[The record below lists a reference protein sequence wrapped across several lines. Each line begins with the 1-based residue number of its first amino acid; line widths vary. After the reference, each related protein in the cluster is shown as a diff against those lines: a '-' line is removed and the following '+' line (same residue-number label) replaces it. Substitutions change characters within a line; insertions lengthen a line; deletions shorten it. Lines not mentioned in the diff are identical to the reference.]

1 MATEFHRL
9 AFQYAK
15 ATRIRE
21 IPHEKDDLDVPGSRN
36 PFVRDRDR
44 ILYSKPFRRLAY
56 KTQVFVTS
64 AMNDNFDEHCR
75 TRLSHTLEVANI
87 AKRMSLKLR
96 LNSDLCEA
104 IALGHDVGH
113 TPYGHAGEKLLNEFL
128 DGAIPYPN
136 EALRRAHIDSFANL
150 NMVIPHENFNH
161 SFQSVRALTS
171 YNDYS
176 MHDLGLG
183 MRITFQTLTGILKHT
198 DKYKKECIYPEVYKL
213 DGKTITY
220 NKLINT
226 ASYQSIESNIV
237 AISDE
242 IAQVVHDISDA
253 IKMNLIYKD
262 LLNHPIFNSVICNA
276 LDYHR
281 RTTGSTTTIDQLR
294 TLKPDIL
301 SHQLT
306 TCFIEYFT
314 GSTVT
319 AVDSIISEVGIS
331 KLQAIDTIGNKPYP
345 VADYETLIMFKDSV
359 ILNSQGVV
367 VMDNKGKAIIN
378 GILDSYIIE
387 PRQLPNSVI
396 NKLSEILLTQSF
408 RITNDSLKRIA
419 SISGPR
425 SISQE
430 VVISKAKMLNT
441 ENQNNIRYISVDDY
455 KVVYPF
461 LISSRAYRRV
471 LVDYIAQMTDNYAE
485 EEFRR
490 LQV

>member
-1 MATEFHRL
+1 MHIKLHRL
-9 AFQYAK
+9 AFSSEK
-15 ATRIRE
+15 ATRIVE
-21 IPHEKDDLDVPGSRN
+21 IPHEKERLDEPGSRN
-36 PFVRDRDR
+36 PFVRDKDR

-64 AMNDNFDEHCR
+64 AMNDSFDEHCR

-87 AKRMSLKLR
+87 AKRVSLKLR
-96 LNSDLCEA
+96 LNSDLTEA

-128 DGAIPYPN
+128 EGSIPYPM
-136 EALRRAHIDSFANL
+136 EALRRAQIDDFDRI

-176 MHDLGLG
+176 MHDRGLG

-198 DKYKKECIYPEVYKL
+198 DKFKKECIYPEVYKH
-213 DGKTITY
+213 DGQTITFS
-220 NKLINT
+220 NLIKT

-253 IKMNLIYKD
+253 IKMNLINIEM
-262 LLNHPIFNSVICNA
+262 LNNPIFKTVICNA
-276 LDYHR
+276 LNYHR
-281 RTTGSTTTIDQLR
+281 RTTGSSTTFDHLKD
-294 TLKPDIL
+294 LKPDIL

-306 TCFIEYFT
+306 TCFIEYFS

-319 AVDSIISEVGIS
+319 EIDSIINKKGIL
-331 KLQAIDTIGNKPYP
+331 KLQAIEKIGNKPYP

-378 GILDSYIIE
+378 GILDSYLIE

-396 NKLSEILLTQSF
+396 DKLSEILLTPSF
-408 RITNDSLKRIA
+408 RITKDSLKRIA

-430 VVISKAKMLNT
+430 IVISKAKMLNT
-441 ENQNNIRYISVDDY
+441 EGQNNIRYISVDDY

-490 LQV
+490 LQI